1 MAKLL
6 PPSSSG
12 GAIAKISQ
20 PSAPGAFSSPLS
32 DGLLKVR
39 TKVID
44 VDKVFKSRL
53 ADKKKEEKL
62 KLRQGEKEK
71 RAEKEEKLETKP
83 NAEKKEKK
91 SKKIPGM
98 SFLDKIKNFIGSVLL
113 GFFAYRLVDH
123 APKLLIFAKA
133 AGAAGDFIIN
143 WGGKIF
149 DGLVTFLDSSYSM
162 YDGLKSKTR
171 DLFGESGVKQLE
183 NFADSF
189 KKVANYTLITAMAF
203 GNFGE
208 GAAKAQDKLQQQAA
222 TKAAKPLAKAATRGL
237 IKLFGKQGAR
247 FVFNGLKLV
256 TPVIKKIPI
265 IGPLVNFLIS
275 YFIFKEPVGKAALR
289 AVGSAIFGA
298 LGAVAGSIIPV
309 VGTAIGGFLG
319 SVAGDYGGGWL
330 YDTFFKG
337 KESLTAGAAPEQRP
351 SPGQQ
356 PVTGRPQ
363 QAGPI
368 TGSNAEKWK
377 AFYAMAQNSGA
388 KYPELVAA
396 QFALESDWGRAL
408 SAQNN
413 FFGIKATKNESA
425 TLSKTQE
432 VYGGVTVNTAGR
444 FKNFAT
450 PQDAVNHLVTQWYKD
465 YKSYR
470 GVNNAASAFA
480 AADMLRAE
488 GYATDPRYSFKLKRL
503 LNQYAG
509 VVGSSRDIQTLM
521 SQQTTSTNNNIQTQN
536 ASMTNAGAG
545 SKLAG
550 ELGRFLDSKGLG
562 GWGSG
567 VHQHPEHPP
576 WPPESGH
583 RVNSLHYRSQGGRA
597 IDIGGYGPNL
607 FRRKVGD
614 GVDDQTQIIAA
625 VREFNAQKGVKPV
638 EFAHEGNEPRGHADH
653 VHVAYARGGQTLGY
667 PHRATLGERGR
678 EVVVD
683 TDSSIYRPIKNML
696 LAINQA
702 STYAG
707 VLGAIAD
714 YAPYEDIFGPQM
726 VFVQQPSGSQ
736 SYGQSSAGSAALI
749 PIPVGDMN
757 KPMDILYKGA

>member
-1 MAKLL
+1 
-6 PPSSSG
+6 
-12 GAIAKISQ
+12 
-20 PSAPGAFSSPLS
+20 
-32 DGLLKVR
+32 
-39 TKVID
+39 
-44 VDKVFKSRL
+44 
-53 ADKKKEEKL
+53 
-62 KLRQGEKEK
+62 
-71 RAEKEEKLETKP
+71 
-83 NAEKKEKK
+83 
-91 SKKIPGM
+91 
-98 SFLDKIKNFIGSVLL
+98 
-113 GFFAYRLVDH
+113 
-123 APKLLIFAKA
+123 
-133 AGAAGDFIIN
+133 
-143 WGGKIF
+143 
-149 DGLVTFLDSSYSM
+149 M
-162 YDGLKSKTR
+162 YDGLKGKVGN
-171 DLFGESGVKQLE
+171 LFGQSGVQELE
-183 NFADSF
+183 KLSESF

-208 GAAKAQDKLQQQAA
+208 KAAKAQEGLAK
-222 TKAAKPLAKAATRGL
+222 KAAKPLARVAGRGL
-237 IKLFGKQGAR
+237 IRLFGKQGAR

-256 TPVIKKIPI
+256 TPVIKRIPI

-337 KESLTAGAAPEQRP
+337 KKSVVEGGAPGQRP
-351 SPGQQ
+351 SPGQRGL
-356 PVTGRPQ
+356 TGQSPTV
-363 QAGPI
+363 GPI

-377 AFYAMAQNSGA
+377 AFYAMAQNAGA

-470 GVNNAASAFA
+470 GVNNAASVFA
-480 AADMLRAE
+480 AADMLKAE
-488 GYATDPRYSFKLKRL
+488 GYATDPRYPVKLKRL

-509 VVGSSRDIQTLM
+509 VVGTSRDIQTLM
-521 SQQTTSTNNNIQTQN
+521 SQQTTGGGTNIKLG
-536 ASMTNAGAG
+536 SGYGSEG
-545 SKLAG
+545 SKITG
-550 ELGRFLDSKGLG
+550 ELGRFMKQKGVVP
-562 GWGSG
+562 GSI
-567 VHQHPEHPP
+567 HRHPEHPP
-576 WPPESGH
+576 WSGTSGH
-583 RVNSLHYRSQGGRA
+583 SPNSYHYSGRA
-597 IDIGGYGPNL
+597 IDLGGYTNEQGPIL
-607 FRRKVGD
+607 
-614 GVDDQTQIIAA
+614 AA
-625 VREFNAQKGVKPV
+625 ISEFNRLKGVNPV
-638 EFAHEGNEPRGHADH
+638 ELIHGGTDPRGHGDH

-667 PHRATLGERGR
+667 PHTAKLGERGR
-678 EVVVD
+678 EIVVD
-683 TDSSIYRPIKNML
+683 TDSSIYKPIKNML

-714 YAPYEDIFGPQM
+714 YAPYEDIFGPQT

-736 SYGQSSAGSAALI
+736 SYGQSSAGSAAMI

-757 KPMDILYKGA
+757 RPMDILYKGA

>member
-53 ADKKKEEKL
+53 ADKKKAEKL
-62 KLRQGEKEK
+62 KLKQGEKER

-83 NAEKKEKK
+83 KAEKKEKK

-98 SFLDKIKNFIGSVLL
+98 SFLDKIKNFIGSILL
-113 GFFAYRLVDH
+113 GYFAYRLVDH

-203 GNFGE
+203 GGFGE
-208 GAAKAQDKLQQQAA
+208 AASKAQDKLKRQAA
-222 TKAAKPLAKAATRGL
+222 TKAAKPLAKSATRGL
-237 IKLFGKQGAR
+237 IKLFGKQGAK
-247 FVFNGLKLV
+247 FVFNGLKIIS
-256 TPVIKKIPI
+256 PAIKKIPI
-265 IGPLVNFLIS
+265 IGPLINFAIS
-275 YFIFKEPVGKAALR
+275 YFIFKEPLGKAAFR
-289 AVGSAIFGA
+289 AIGAALVGGIAGA
-298 LGAVAGSIIPV
+298 LGGPFAILTGLAG
-309 VGTAIGGFLG
+309 GA
-319 SVAGDYGGGWL
+319 AGDWAGGAL
-330 YDTFFKG
+330 YDLFFKG
-337 KESLTAGAAPEQRP
+337 KQSLLNKGTAEEQRP

-356 PVTGRPQ
+356 QVTGQSQ